1 MVIDRNHI
9 LKLADLA
16 NLKLSEEE
24 IDSYISDVNGILD
37 LVSEIQTVDTTDIEP
52 LLNVLDEFSETRDDT
67 ASLKVSRE
75 EALEN
80 APDTDGVYFQV
91 PATLKHNKDKN
102 RTIRK

>member
-1 MVIDRNHI
+1 MIIDRDHI
-9 LKLADLA
+9 LKLAELA
-16 NLKLSEEE
+16 NITLAEEE
-24 IDSYISDVNGILD
+24 IDSYISDVNKILD
-37 LVSEIQTVDTTDIEP
+37 LVSEIQDVDTTDVEP

-75 EALEN
+75 DALEN

-102 RTIRK
+102 RNEK

>member
-1 MVIDRNHI
+1 MIIDRDHI
-9 LKLADLA
+9 LKLAELA
-16 NLKLSEEE
+16 NITLAEEE
-24 IDSYISDVNGILD
+24 IDSYISDVNKILE
-37 LVSEIQTVDTTDIEP
+37 LVSEIQDVDTTDVEP

-67 ASLKVSRE
+67 ANLKVSRE

-102 RTIRK
+102 RNEK

>member
-1 MVIDRNHI
+1 MIIDRDHI
-9 LKLADLA
+9 LRLAELA
-16 NLKLSEEE
+16 NITLAEEE
-24 IDSYISDVNGILD
+24 IDSYISDVNKILE
-37 LVSEIQTVDTTDIEP
+37 LVSEIQEVDTTDVEP

-67 ASLKVSRE
+67 ATLKVSRE

-102 RTIRK
+102 RNN

>member
-1 MVIDRNHI
+1 MIIDRDHI
-9 LKLADLA
+9 LRLAELA
-16 NLKLSEEE
+16 NITLAEEE
-24 IDSYISDVNGILD
+24 IDSYISDVNKILE
-37 LVSEIQTVDTTDIEP
+37 LVSEIQDIDTTDVEP
-52 LLNVLDEFSETRDDT
+52 LSNVLDEFSETRDDT

-102 RTIRK
+102 RNEK

>member
-1 MVIDRNHI
+1 MIIDRDHI
-9 LKLADLA
+9 LRLAELA
-16 NLKLSEEE
+16 NITLAEEE
-24 IDSYISDVNGILD
+24 IDSYISDVNKILE
-37 LVSEIQTVDTTDIEP
+37 LVSEIQDVDTTDVEP

-75 EALEN
+75 EALET

-102 RTIRK
+102 RNEK